1 MFDAA
6 LPPHRHW
13 DRGGARPVLALHCS
27 LAHAG
32 AWSGLAEALHGITIT
47 AMDFIGHGRARDWDG
62 VEDLHAQSTAEAIAM
77 AETLGQGQPI
87 DLIGHSFGGTVALR
101 IAATR
106 PDLVR
111 SLTLV
116 EPVFFAAAR
125 AAQDPAWDEF
135 FTDHRAFGALI
146 ATGDR
151 LEAARQFHAMWGAG
165 EPFEELP
172 PRMQDYIRDRIHL
185 ITAPW
190 SFILDDAPGLLA
202 PGRLEK
208 IRVPV
213 LLVEGNLSPDIV
225 GAVNG
230 ALARRLPHATR
241 MTVPGAGHMLPI
253 SHPAQLAP
261 LVTAH
266 LAAS

>member
-1 MFDAA
+1 MTVS

-13 DRGGARPVLALHCS
+13 DRGGKRPLLALHCS

-32 AWSGLAEALHGITIT
+32 AYSGLAAALHGVTLT
-47 AMDFIGHGRARDWDG
+47 ALDFIGHGKARDWDG
-62 VEDLHAQSTAEAIAM
+62 VEDYHGAATAEAVAL
-77 AETLGQGQPI
+77 AESLSDGKPL

-111 SLTLV
+111 SLTLI

-125 AAQDPAWDEF
+125 AAQDPDWEGFIA
-135 FTDHRAFGALI
+135 DHRSFGALV
-146 ATGDR
+146 ASGDR
-151 LEAARQFHAMWGAG
+151 VEAARQFHAIWGGG
-165 EPFEELP
+165 EPFDALP
-172 PRMQDYIRDRIHL
+172 ARMQSYMAERIHL

-190 SFILDDAPGLLA
+190 SMVLDDSPGLLA
-202 PGRLEK
+202 PGRLEG

-213 LLVEGNLSPDIV
+213 LLVEGNMSPPIV
-225 GAVNG
+225 GAVNR
-230 ALARRLPHATR
+230 ALARRLPHASR
-241 MTVPGAGHMLPI
+241 MTVPEAGHMLPI
-253 SHPAQLAP
+253 SHPAQLAA
-261 LVTAH
+261 LMTAH

>member
-1 MFDAA
+1 MTD
-6 LPPHRHW
+6 LPPHRAW
-13 DRGGARPVLALHCS
+13 NRGGDRPVLALHCS

-32 AWSGLAEALHGITIT
+32 AYAGLAEALHGLTLT

-62 VEDLHAQSTAEAIAM
+62 VEDYHSACTAEALGM
-77 AETLGQGQPI
+77 AETLSRGRPV

-101 IAATR
+101 IAASR

-125 AAQDPAWDEF
+125 AARAPEWDSF
-135 FTDHRAFGALI
+135 IADHQSFGDLVAS
-146 ATGDR
+146 GDR
-151 LEAARQFHAMWGAG
+151 VEAARQFHAIWGGG
-165 EPFEELP
+165 EPFDSLP
-172 PRMQDYIRDRIHL
+172 ARMQSYMADRIHL

-190 SFILDDAPGLLA
+190 PMVLDDRPGLLA
-202 PGRLEK
+202 PGRLEA

-213 LLVEGNLSPDIV
+213 LLVEGNLSPPIV
-225 GAVNG
+225 SVVNT
-230 ALARRLPHATR
+230 ALARRLPRVTR
-241 MTVPGAGHMLPI
+241 MTVPEAGHMLPI
-253 SHPAQLAP
+253 SHPVQLAA

>member
-13 DRGGARPVLALHCS
+13 DRGGTRPVLALHCS

-32 AWSGLAEALHGITIT
+32 AWSGLAEAMHAVTVT

-62 VEDLHAQSTAEAIAM
+62 VEDLHAQSTAEAIAL
-77 AETLGQGQPI
+77 AETLGQGQPL

-116 EPVFFAAAR
+116 EPVFFAAAC
-125 AAQDPAWDEF
+125 AAQDPAWDAF
-135 FTDHRAFGALI
+135 IADHRDFGALV
-146 ATGDR
+146 ASGQR
-151 LEAARQFHAMWGAG
+151 REAARQFHAMWGAG
-165 EPFEELP
+165 EAFDDLP
-172 PRMQDYIRDRIHL
+172 DRMQTYIQDRIHL

-190 SFILDDAPGLLA
+190 PVILDDAPGLLA

-213 LLVEGNLSPDIV
+213 LLVEGNQSPEIV
-225 GAVNG
+225 SAVNA
-230 ALARRLPHATR
+230 ALARRLPHASR

-253 SHPAQLAP
+253 SHPMQLAP